1 MLDSLKRFESFLLH
15 EKRCSEHTLTAYRKD
30 LLQFRS
36 FCEKMDVAFPDKV
49 QVREIRS
56 WLAEMSIN
64 KTQPSTINRKLSS
77 VKSFYNFCLRRKLVE
92 ENPALNIKGLKKM
105 RLMPSAVKDSELQ
118 NMFDSIYTHIQNEED
133 SDSRFSMTRDL
144 TVLELLYSTGMR
156 RSELISLTVDDLD
169 FARGLIKV
177 FGKGRKEREIPLSD
191 QLIHKLDQYLELRG
205 GRVVDSERALI
216 VTDRGKPAYDKFIY
230 LLVRRH
236 LTGYTSLDK
245 KSPHALRHS
254 FATHLTEN
262 GAQLPEVKEL
272 MGHASLAA
280 TEVYLSNSTKKLKE
294 IYRDTHPR

>member
-1 MLDSLKRFESFLLH
+1 MMDSLKRFESYLLH
-15 EKRCSEHTLTAYRKD
+15 EKRCSEHTLIAYRKD
-30 LLQFRS
+30 LNQFRS
-36 FCEKMDVAFPDKV
+36 FCEDLEIGFPDDVKV
-49 QVREIRS
+49 RDIRS
-56 WLAEMSIN
+56 WLASMSIN
-64 KTQPSTINRKLSS
+64 KNQPSTINRKLSS
-77 VKSFYNFCLRRKLVE
+77 VKSFYNFCLRRNVVK

-118 NMFDSIYTHIQNEED
+118 KMFDSIYSHIQKEED
-133 SDSRFSMTRDL
+133 PEVRFSMIRDL

-156 RSELISLTVDDLD
+156 RSELISLTLDDLD
-169 FARGLIKV
+169 FSRGIIKV

-191 QLIHKLDQYLELRG
+191 QLVYKLDHYLNFRKE
-205 GRVVDSERALI
+205 RVEETERALI
-216 VTDRGKPAYDKFIY
+216 ITDRGKAAYDKFIY
-230 LLVRRH
+230 LLVKRH
-236 LTGYTSLDK
+236 LTGYTSLNK

-280 TEVYLSNSTKKLKE
+280 TEVYLSNSTKKLRE

>member
-1 MLDSLKRFESFLLH
+1 MMDSLKRFESYLLH
-15 EKRCSEHTLTAYRKD
+15 EKRCSEHTLIAYRKD
-30 LLQFRS
+30 LNQFRS
-36 FCEKMDVAFPDKV
+36 FCEDLEIGFPDDVKV
-49 QVREIRS
+49 RDIRS
-56 WLAEMSIN
+56 WLASMSIN
-64 KTQPSTINRKLSS
+64 KIQPSTINRKLSS
-77 VKSFYNFCLRRKLVE
+77 VKSFYNFCLRRNVVK

-118 NMFDSIYTHIQNEED
+118 KMFDSIYSHIQKEED
-133 SDSRFSMTRDL
+133 PEVRFSMIRDL

-156 RSELISLTVDDLD
+156 RSELISLTLDDLD
-169 FARGLIKV
+169 FSRGIIKV

-191 QLIHKLDQYLELRG
+191 QLVYKLDHYLNFRKE
-205 GRVVDSERALI
+205 RVEETERALI
-216 VTDRGKPAYDKFIY
+216 ITDRGKAAYDKFIY
-230 LLVRRH
+230 LLVKRH
-236 LTGYTSLDK
+236 LTGYTSLNK

-280 TEVYLSNSTKKLKE
+280 TEVYLSNSTKKLRE